1 LGIALGWATLPLLVA
16 RLPRSFPRIDAIH
29 FDLAAL
35 AVVGAI
41 VVPLA
46 IVLGVV
52 PARGARKRVLYSGA
66 LRGASRVR
74 GADHHRTRSTLVI
87 AEMALALLLLA
98 SAGLLARSLVRLLAV
113 DPGFDPNNLITMPV
127 EASGPRYTANDAV
140 LDLRRRTI
148 DAVSAVPGVIGA
160 AVTTSV
166 PLGGNRDQ
174 YSIIAQDRPLANPE
188 LAPYATGY
196 RVVGDYLKVMR
207 IHLLAGRDFTD
218 QDARDTSSS
227 VAVISLALAKTL
239 WGGGEVDG
247 TGALGKRIY
256 IPNAAHHWSTVVG
269 VAADVHHQSLDAD
282 DRRSFYVPESA
293 WGWANASG
301 MLVVRALSTSAA
313 LERQVR
319 SAVAGADPSQPV
331 TDMRTMDA
339 VVASSAAQRS
349 LALTLFAAFATLA
362 VLLSAAGIYGVLAG
376 SVAERTREIGLRSAL
391 GATPGDLLRMV
402 LARGLGLAAAGVA
415 FGLIGALATTRYL
428 RALLFGVAPMDPLM
442 LGAAASLLLIV
453 AAAACFVP
461 ARRAIRVDPMEAL
474 RE

>member
-1 LGIALGWATLPLLVA
+1 
-16 RLPRSFPRIDAIH
+16 
-29 FDLAAL
+29 
-35 AVVGAI
+35 
-41 VVPLA
+41 LA

-74 GADHHRTRSTLVI
+74 GADHHRTRSMLVI